1 MIQGKLEACKTG
13 VILPCG
19 FNLGSPESGMPLLF
33 SFDKKLHYDLQML
46 SSSLEWARPFGGWN
60 GGEEEDLEEEK
71 GFGEY
76 RFLFVKRISV
86 NSPQS
91 SWG

>member
-1 MIQGKLEACKTG
+1 MISKCSP
-13 VILPCG
+13 LPLSG
-19 FNLGSPESGMPLLF
+19 LDHLGDG
-33 SFDKKLHYDLQML
+33 Y
-46 SSSLEWARPFGGWN
+46 